1 MATKPYQHFLPKYP
15 SFAVHTTFQAFT
27 SSVPLNIAS
36 FLLLCVQAPG
46 QYVDQLN
53 GIILGI
59 TGIGPKGFL
68 RAVKKKEFVSNHQ

>member
-15 SFAVHTTFQAFT
+15 SFAVHTTFQALT

-46 QYVDQLN
+46 QYADQLN